1 MSKNYP
7 RDFNQ
12 VRILYRFTL
21 LRNSQNHL
29 FRIPQS
35 YEFSTCSGDSW
46 QRGNGQRVIAF
57 AFYGDPQSKT
67 HQERGYFEGIIKNLE
82 AISSFYNSSWS
93 VRLYHDISS
102 DDPLMIDLCNLAC
115 SNNRLDLCPVDQ
127 LPHHLLANAA
137 HMFPMIW
144 RFFPTLDSQVDA
156 FMSRDLDSIIKMREV
171 EAVAEWLESGK
182 TLHVMR
188 DHPAHSVPML
198 GGMWGALRTESREA
212 WKDVW
217 DDIWSAIIADP
228 LSQSDRGTKGPDQTL
243 LSRHVWGRLSGGVVQ
258 HDSFSC
264 AQYPGA
270 VGFPSKRPNAT
281 GNVVGAE
288 PNRRQEHIKCPKKC
302 RRRPSW
308 IFC

>member
-1 MSKNYP
+1 M
-7 RDFNQ
+7 
-12 VRILYRFTL
+12 
-21 LRNSQNHL
+21 
-29 FRIPQS
+29 
-35 YEFSTCSGDSW
+35 
-46 QRGNGQRVIAF
+46 
-57 AFYGDPQSKT
+57 
-67 HQERGYFEGIIKNLE
+67 
-82 AISSFYNSSWS
+82 
-93 VRLYHDISS
+93 YHDISP
-102 DDPLMIDLCNLAC
+102 DHPLMVDLCNLAC
-115 SNNRLDLCPVDQ
+115 STDRLDLCPVNQ

-198 GGMWGALRTESREA
+198 GGMWGALRTKSREA